1 MLLSPPSL
9 CILGPDTADIYRR
22 GFPMALFALMAMF
35 FTGLGPVMM
44 SWVEIRP
51 DLGWRWIQWIEMSM
65 SDFLITSS
73 AHRYC
78 R

>member
-1 MLLSPPSL
+1 
-9 CILGPDTADIYRR
+9 
-22 GFPMALFALMAMF
+22 MALFALMAMF

-65 SDFLITSS
+65 SDHLITSS
-73 AHRYC
+73 AHRYY